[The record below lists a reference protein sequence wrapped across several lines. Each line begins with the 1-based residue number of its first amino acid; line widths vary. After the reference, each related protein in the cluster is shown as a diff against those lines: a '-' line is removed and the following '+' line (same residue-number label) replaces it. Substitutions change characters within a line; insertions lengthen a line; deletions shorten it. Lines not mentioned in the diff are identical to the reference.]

1 MTSTNCNTFGTL
13 LDTSNDVRIYTCD
26 DFKGNIEIYKGKYM
40 FLFYTKNL
48 IGADE
53 MLLEHP
59 IDVFDMDI
67 ENPTPSENYI
77 PLDSSEDI
85 TSVLKKMQTY

>member
-1 MTSTNCNTFGTL
+1 
-13 LDTSNDVRIYTCD
+13 
-26 DFKGNIEIYKGKYM
+26 
-40 FLFYTKNL
+40 
-48 IGADE
+48 